1 MSISIAC
8 DTKWTMIHC
17 ITGKSIEKLAP
28 IDSFF
33 QFIYSCIKK
42 RLDQTI
48 IKEREREREGEREVE
63 TKSSFN
69 LARIEIDFRELNA
82 SSTRLIITGIVTR
95 STTQQWS
102 QKPFRD
108 SHSKRFLP
116 VETEKKRRRS
126 FYPPWIT
133 IIDLH
138 LRSHENVFPSITIRV
153 KLVCHYRVVVPFK
166 KHPVEHVNYLYAVKL
181 SC

>member
-48 IKEREREREGEREVE
+48 IKERERERAREKWRQNPVSILLE
-63 TKSSFN
+63 S
-69 LARIEIDFRELNA
+69 
-82 SSTRLIITGIVTR
+82 RLISG
-95 STTQQWS
+95 
-102 QKPFRD
+102 
-108 SHSKRFLP
+108 
-116 VETEKKRRRS
+116 
-126 FYPPWIT
+126 
-133 IIDLH
+133 
-138 LRSHENVFPSITIRV
+138 N
-153 KLVCHYRVVVPFK
+153 
-166 KHPVEHVNYLYAVKL
+166 
-181 SC
+181 